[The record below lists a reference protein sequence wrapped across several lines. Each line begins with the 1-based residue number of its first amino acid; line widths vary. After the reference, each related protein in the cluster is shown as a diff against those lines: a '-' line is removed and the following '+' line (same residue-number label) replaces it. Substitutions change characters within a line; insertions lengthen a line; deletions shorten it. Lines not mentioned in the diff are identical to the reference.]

1 MLYATKRED
10 LLGGL
15 VDVLTGGRVKKVT
28 VSDHAHTGITE
39 YDTRTGKV
47 RRIVMPREEN
57 LPAGCTVAAAR
68 GLLDHE
74 SGHANF
80 TEIDTVNPGTGLLH
94 TIENILED
102 PRIEIL
108 MMDRFAG
115 CQENIAALIE
125 LGNQL
130 MVKGIT
136 EGKDTLALALMGLS
150 YVAYHHDPRPLFLG
164 KPNGAEILA
173 FLEHAQPHVDE
184 ALASTDTAGVTRAS
198 RAILALLKDASKH
211 QPKQEPKP
219 DSKPAPQE
227 QGEGGEGEDP
237 AEAEEGGT
245 GSGSGSEAGEDSPE
259 DEEKGDVTRDGSE
272 VEEGEDKGE
281 DEGEENG
288 AGEGKDEGP
297 GSKEGE
303 ESDPKGPEGE
313 DEPNSKPQAGE
324 TPEGQEPED
333 GEPEGSERGSGD
345 PESEESPASSAL
357 ADAAEEAETAGRS
370 LAPMTPAEMVLEKLK
385 DAIAKE
391 IKEQMRVE
399 AAELLKAQ
407 RSGLLCPIGT
417 RPIDWRDQEWEEKIQ
432 VDQQMQKDY
441 RENVEA
447 LKPIIMGIRHGL
459 RSQLLAEGRTR
470 IRTAREEGELD
481 PRALFHVAQGT
492 SSAVFRSITKGKST
506 RTHISFLADC
516 SGSMRGSKEIQARRA
531 AIALNEA
538 LQGLPGVTT
547 EILGFTWSGFPNGG
561 YGCLHRIAKS
571 ARERAAAGTMDL
583 TAGGGNCD
591 GSAVRWATRRAL
603 GVKADRRILIV
614 LSDGC
619 PTDGP
624 RPEQDLR
631 AAIDACE
638 RHQVETIGIG
648 IQDESVTRFYPKSL
662 VIWDAREL
670 TGAVL
675 QVLAN
680 LLKPKSVAMARGMAS
695 KAV

>member
-28 VSDHAHTGITE
+28 VSDHAHTGMTE

-219 DSKPAPQE
+219 DRKPAPQE
-227 QGEGGEGEDP
+227 QGEGGE
-237 AEAEEGGT
+237 AEEGGEQST
-245 GSGSGSEAGEDSPE
+245 GAGSGSEAGEDAPE
-259 DEEKGDVTRDGSE
+259 DEEKGDGTRDGSE
-272 VEEGEDKGE
+272 VEEGQ
-281 DEGEENG
+281 
-288 AGEGKDEGP
+288 DEGP
-297 GSKEGE
+297 GSKEGK

-313 DEPNSKPQAGE
+313 DEPSCKPRAGE
-324 TPEGQEPED
+324 TAEGQEPED
-333 GEPEGSERGSGD
+333 GESDGSERGGGE
-345 PESEESPASSAL
+345 PETGEAPASSAL

-370 LAPMTPAEMVLEKLK
+370 LAPMTPAEMVLDKLK

-391 IKEQMRVE
+391 IKELAKAE
-399 AAELLKAQ
+399 TAELLKAQ
-407 RSGLLCPIGT
+407 RSGLICPIGT
-417 RPIDWRDQEWEEKIQ
+417 RPIEWRDYEWEEKIQ
-432 VDQQMQKDY
+432 VDQKMQKDY
-441 RENVEA
+441 RDNVEA
-447 LKPIIMGIRHGL
+447 LKPIIMGIRHAL

-506 RTHISFLADC
+506 STHISLLVDC

-531 AIALNEA
+531 AVALNEA
-538 LQGLPGVTT
+538 LQGLPGVST

-648 IQDESVTRFYPKSL
+648 IQDDSVTRFYPKSF
-662 VIWDAREL
+662 VIYDVREL

>member
-28 VSDHAHTGITE
+28 VSDQAHTGMTE

-136 EGKDTLALALMGLS
+136 KGEDTLALALMGLS
-150 YVAYHHDPRPLFLG
+150 YVAYHNDPRPLFMG

-219 DSKPAPQE
+219 DRKPAPQE

-237 AEAEEGGT
+237 AEAEEGGERDT
-245 GSGSGSEAGEDSPE
+245 GAGSGSEAGEDSPE
-259 DEEKGDVTRDGSE
+259 DQDKVDDTPDDSE
-272 VEEGEDKGE
+272 VEEGKDKGE
-281 DEGEENG
+281 GEGEE
-288 AGEGKDEGP
+288 EGP
-297 GSKEGE
+297 GSKEGK

-313 DEPNSKPQAGE
+313 DEPSRKPQAGE

-333 GEPEGSERGSGD
+333 GESEGSEQGGGEPDSG
-345 PESEESPASSAL
+345 ESQASSAL

-370 LAPMTPAEMVLEKLK
+370 LAPMTPAEMVLDKLK

-391 IKEQMRVE
+391 IKEQE
-399 AAELLKAQ
+399 KADAAELLKAQ
-407 RSGLLCPIGT
+407 RTGLLCPIGT
-417 RPIDWRDQEWEEKIQ
+417 RPGEWRGYEWEEKIQ

-447 LKPIIMGIRHGL
+447 LKPISMGIRHAL
-459 RSQLLAEGRTR
+459 RSHLLAEGRTR

-506 RTHISFLADC
+506 STHISLLADC

-538 LQGLPGVTT
+538 LQGLPGVST
-547 EILGFTWSGFPNGG
+547 EILGFTWSEFPDGG

-571 ARERAAAGTMDL
+571 ARERSAAGTMDL

-648 IQDESVTRFYPKSL
+648 IQDDSVTRFYPKSV
-662 VIWDAREL
+662 VIHDAREL